1 MLLLCTP
8 TGEVLLEKRPPVGV
22 WGGLWSLPECP
33 PEADLAVWCRAQW
46 GLEVLAMQPWGI
58 VRHTFSHFHLDITPV
73 QVEVGNPSPVIMEA
87 ERFVWY
93 NIRQP
98 EKRGLAAPVQR
109 LLNLLVN
116 DL

>member
-8 TGEVLLEKRPPVGV
+8 AGEVLLEKRPPTGV

-33 PEADLAVWCRAQW
+33 PEKDPVAWCRAHW
-46 GLEVLAMQPWGI
+46 SLEVLELQPWRL

-73 QVEVGNPSPVIMEA
+73 RVRVDTPRPAIMEA

-98 EKRGLAAPVQR
+98 DKRGLAAPVQR
-109 LLNLLVN
+109 LLNLLAD